1 MKVYTEVNYEW
12 ENDSLVQTSSESF
25 DYSGDIALCGGGGGG
40 GGVTKVINK
49 AVSGATGLTDDVIQ
63 GGLNILKDPAG
74 TLHGGPKGTL
84 GDITDKLYGGTT
96 KDLIEGAQGKTEEEA
111 VAPPVLSAE
120 EVDPQAALTAQNQKR
135 KQEQGRGAANLT
147 AGQSATMLTS

>member
-40 GGVTKVINK
+40 SAVTKVLDKVVKDPVEGVMNTV
-49 AVSGATGLTDDVIQ
+49 A
-63 GGLNILKDPAG
+63 DPAG
-74 TLHGGPKGTL
+74 TLHGGPIGSL
-84 GDITDKLYGGTT
+84 GDLADKIYGGTT